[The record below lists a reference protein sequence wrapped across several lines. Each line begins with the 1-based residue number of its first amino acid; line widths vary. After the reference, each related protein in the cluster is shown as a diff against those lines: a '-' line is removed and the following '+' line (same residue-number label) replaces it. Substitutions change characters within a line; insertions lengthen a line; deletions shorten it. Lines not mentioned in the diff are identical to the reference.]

1 MRTSGE
7 RSVKK
12 LDHGTVWHFT
22 RIEQLGVLAFD
33 YPMSLTGRLTP
44 LQVLK
49 KNGVGLTSLQKARLD
64 PQGF

>member
-1 MRTSGE
+1 
-7 RSVKK
+7 
-12 LDHGTVWHFT
+12 
-22 RIEQLGVLAFD
+22 
-33 YPMSLTGRLTP
+33 MSLTGRLTP